1 MKTKQEKRVEG
12 LCITVLLGALFLAGC
27 TNTSSEP
34 MEKEPAY
41 GEDGGVG
48 VDSDPEHVGALRQ
61 KWGVEVLGIQATAT
75 GYMLDFRYRV
85 VDAEKAAPL
94 LDRRIKP
101 YLIVEKDDARLEVP
115 VTNKLGALRQTTK
128 HVQANRNYFILFSN
142 PARHVKSGDKVSVV
156 IGDFVVENL
165 SVL

>member
-1 MKTKQEKRVEG
+1 MKIKQEKSVI
-12 LCITVLLGALFLAGC
+12 LWCVTALLVGALSLPACSTGARG
-27 TNTSSEP
+27 T

-41 GEDGGVG
+41 RGGG
-48 VDSDPEHVGALRQ
+48 SVDTDPDHVGSLRD
-61 KWGVEVLGIQATAT
+61 KWGVEILGIQATAT
-75 GYMLDFRYRV
+75 GYILDFRYRV

-101 YLIVEKDDARLEVP
+101 YIIVEKDDARLEVP

-128 HVQANRNYFILFSN
+128 HVKANRNYFVLFSN
-142 PARHVKSGDKVSVV
+142 PARHVKSGDRVTIV

-165 SVL
+165 AVL

>member
-1 MKTKQEKRVEG
+1 MKNYQENRLAHVCATG
-12 LCITVLLGALFLAGC
+12 LLLTAVAWSAGC
-27 TNTSSEP
+27 TNNTSKPVE
-34 MEKEPAY
+34 EKEPAY
-41 GEDGGVG
+41 GGGAEV
-48 VDSDPEHVGALRQ
+48 SDPRHVGSLRD
-61 KWGVEVLGIQATAT
+61 KWGVELLGIQTTAT

-101 YLIVEKDDARLEVP
+101 YIVVEKDEARLHVP

-128 HVQANRNYFILFSN
+128 DVKVNRNYFVLFSN
-142 PARHVKSGDKVSVV
+142 PSRHVKSGDKVTVV
-156 IGDFVVENL
+156 IGDFVAKNL